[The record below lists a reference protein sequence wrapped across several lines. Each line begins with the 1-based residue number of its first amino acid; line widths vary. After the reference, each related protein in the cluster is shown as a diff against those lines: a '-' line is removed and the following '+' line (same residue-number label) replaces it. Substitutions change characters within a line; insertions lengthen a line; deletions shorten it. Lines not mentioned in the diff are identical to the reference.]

1 MKIICY
7 IDITVYGLL
16 QTSVSISKQHWGFI
30 HSFLALIQRAKCF
43 KWAKWERNNTHLD
56 GIPVFAM
63 IDLGP
68 GMILWNFHRQ
78 LRSQIAMDDF
88 FPMGHLHRLQFDY
101 NDYRRYASRL
111 MNQSYRSLR
120 QTTETIAHW
129 GSKTISI
136 VHCGKRNKTIVPQ
149 LMNKTKTSLSVCLSS
164 NKSFQTLKECSCCCC
179 CCFSL

>member
-1 MKIICY
+1 MLSPTQHVGNLSLLKFLSLSLLYISLFWSFRLICYLLEIICY

-16 QTSVSISKQHWGFI
+16 KTSVSISKQHWAFI
-30 HSFLALIQRAKCF
+30 HSFLALIQVAKCF
-43 KWAKWERNNTHLD
+43 KWAKRGRKNIHLD
-56 GIPVFAM
+56 GIPVFGM

-68 GMILWNFHRQ
+68 GMILWNFQRQ

-88 FPMGHLHRLQFDY
+88 VPMGHLQRLQFDY

-111 MNQSYRSLR
+111 TNQSYRSLR

-136 VHCGKRNKTIVPQ
+136 VHCGKRNKTIVH
-149 LMNKTKTSLSVCLSS
+149 
-164 NKSFQTLKECSCCCC
+164 
-179 CCFSL
+179 